1 MFPFPIRPTLHGSEL
16 LPHLSNTLNSCTE
29 ESGDL
34 ATSLALDAIY
44 SLCDS
49 HTVNIASTWQALGS
63 KFRAEQRPQAL
74 KSLYHLFGL
83 VPLLQT
89 PTMEYEK
96 LADDALE
103 QLWQAISRPNTDAAQ
118 VRNALVALKSYEPGN
133 TMCLRH
139 IPPQF
144 RFEIV
149 GGGGATREVVS
160 LQQEDLIPGEVWVQ
174 LLQKIRPECG
184 DSAAD
189 LVAHYIGN
197 EISGFRSGVYRLPEG
212 KPEPRKLM
220 GLFATS
226 PLRAVCNYLVSQ
238 ARFGDYVPE
247 PYAVTFALRALSKRF
262 TKPIPPMDWSCL
274 TSFFHLSFDARKYCI
289 MLAKNQAL
297 HSGTARRL
305 LENFLADFE
314 PNCFEEDLL
323 LLFSLLPEIG
333 NSVSLQILKNF
344 AEKVAVYCFK
354 ESQLNDFAEGESD
367 ERSSFMA
374 STLHS
379 TLQAVSLKSSWIA
392 SSTSIWANVRYPRC
406 WMCSHLLWSVIWT
419 Q

>member
-1 MFPFPIRPTLHGSEL
+1 M
-16 LPHLSNTLNSCTE
+16 SNTLNSCTD

-44 SLCDS
+44 ALCDS
-49 HTVNIASTWQALGS
+49 HTVNIASTWQALGA
-63 KFRAEQRPQAL
+63 KFRNEQRPQTL

-89 PTMEYEK
+89 PTLEYEK

-103 QLWQAISRPNTDAAQ
+103 QLWQAISRPNTDAPQ
-118 VRNALVALKSYEPGN
+118 VRQALIALKNYEPGN
-133 TMCLRH
+133 TLSLRH

-144 RFEIV
+144 CFDIALSGPA
-149 GGGGATREVVS
+149 GGHDVMNF
-160 LQQEDLIPGEVWVQ
+160 QQQPEPIPGEVWVQ

-184 DSAAD
+184 DAAAD

-212 KPEPRKLM
+212 KPEPRKLV

-226 PLRAVCNYLVSQ
+226 ALRAVSNYLVNQS
-238 ARFGDYVPE
+238 RFGDYVPE
-247 PYAVTFALRALSKRF
+247 PYAVTYALRALSKRF
-262 TKPIPPMDWSCL
+262 AKPIPPMDWSCL

-289 MLAKNQAL
+289 MIAKNQAL

-354 ESQLNDFAEGESD
+354 ESQLNNFVEGKKIYHVLYLET
-367 ERSSFMA
+367 R
-374 STLHS
+374 LKINL
-379 TLQAVSLKSSWIA
+379 LQAAYLKSSWTA
-392 SSTSIWANVRYPRC
+392 
-406 WMCSHLLWSVIWT
+406 
-419 Q
+419 

>member
-1 MFPFPIRPTLHGSEL
+1 M
-16 LPHLSNTLNSCTE
+16 
-29 ESGDL
+29 
-34 ATSLALDAIY
+34 
-44 SLCDS
+44 
-49 HTVNIASTWQALGS
+49 
-63 KFRAEQRPQAL
+63 
-74 KSLYHLFGL
+74 
-83 VPLLQT
+83 
-89 PTMEYEK
+89 
-96 LADDALE
+96 
-103 QLWQAISRPNTDAAQ
+103 
-118 VRNALVALKSYEPGN
+118 
-133 TMCLRH
+133 
-139 IPPQF
+139 
-144 RFEIV
+144 
-149 GGGGATREVVS
+149 
-160 LQQEDLIPGEVWVQ
+160 
-174 LLQKIRPECG
+174 QKIRPECG

-333 NSVSLQILKNF
+333 NSVSLHILKNF

-379 TLQAVSLKSSWIA
+379 TLQAASLKSSWIA
-392 SSTSIWANVRYPRC
+392 SSTSSWANVRYPRC

>member
-1 MFPFPIRPTLHGSEL
+1 M
-16 LPHLSNTLNSCTE
+16 SNTLNSCID

-44 SLCDS
+44 ALCDS

-63 KFRAEQRPQAL
+63 KFRNEQRPQTL

-89 PTMEYEK
+89 PTLEYEK

-103 QLWQAISRPNTDAAQ
+103 QLWQAISRPNTDATQ
-118 VRNALVALKSYEPGN
+118 VRQALAALKNYEPGN
-133 TMCLRH
+133 TLCLRH

-144 RFEIV
+144 CFELPPSAV
-149 GGGGATREVVS
+149 AGGREVLS
-160 LQQEDLIPGEVWVQ
+160 FQQHQQPQQQDTIPGEVWVQ

-184 DSAAD
+184 DAAAD
-189 LVAHYIGN
+189 LIAHYIGN
-197 EISGFRSGVYRLPEG
+197 EISSFRSGVYRLPEG
-212 KPEPRKLM
+212 KPEPRKLG
-220 GLFATS
+220 GLFPSSA
-226 PLRAVCNYLVSQ
+226 LRAVSNYLVSQ

-247 PYAVTFALRALSKRF
+247 PYAVTYALRALSKRF

-289 MLAKNQAL
+289 MIAKNQAM

-333 NSVSLQILKNF
+333 NCVSLQILKNF

-354 ESQLNDFAEGESD
+354 ESQLNNFAEGNQT
-367 ERSSFMA
+367 F
-374 STLHS
+374 
-379 TLQAVSLKSSWIA
+379 
-392 SSTSIWANVRYPRC
+392 
-406 WMCSHLLWSVIWT
+406 
-419 Q
+419 